1 MPRVSRVVAVVAVSL
16 GFLAAARGA
25 SAQKLPMLRVVRES
39 AAVRRRPAL
48 LSDVVQKV
56 NGGTML
62 EAIDLEDGWYWV
74 VLPADEHGT
83 RYPGWIREHDVE
95 IAAAGEAR
103 GVLQHFAEAVEQAK
117 TR

>member
-56 NGGTML
+56 NALLT
-62 EAIDLEDGWYWV
+62 
-74 VLPADEHGT
+74 
-83 RYPGWIREHDVE
+83 
-95 IAAAGEAR
+95 
-103 GVLQHFAEAVEQAK
+103 
-117 TR
+117 